1 VLAERCGA
9 LTEPA
14 PSSPALAHD
23 SHSRLAPLPLPTR
36 HSIHREPRTV
46 NSVPRTAS
54 RVLVPSFV
62 VFAQASAASP
72 LPPSN
77 MPVTAWF
84 RQTRPP
90 STTTLLLAILLF
102 ALCNTNLLHGVH
114 LFQPLDAVFYYV
126 LPDLQG
132 TPALA
137 LALFSFSCTPL
148 AIVAHLLGLGA
159 RH

>member
-1 VLAERCGA
+1 
-9 LTEPA
+9 
-14 PSSPALAHD
+14 
-23 SHSRLAPLPLPTR
+23 
-36 HSIHREPRTV
+36 
-46 NSVPRTAS
+46 
-54 RVLVPSFV
+54 
-62 VFAQASAASP
+62 
-72 LPPSN
+72 

-114 LFQPLDAVFYYV
+114 LFQPLDAVFYHV

-137 LALFSFSCTPL
+137 LALFSFSCIPL
-148 AIVAHLLGLGA
+148 TIVPYGLPICWDSVLDTEIA
-159 RH
+159 NLSCR